1 MAVANV
7 LALPLSLAGHG
18 AYAAFAGGIVHE

>member
-1 MAVANV
+1 MAIGNV

-18 AYAAFAGGIVHE
+18 ADAAFAGGSVHE